1 MKTNL
6 ERANETIRRGRNL
19 EHCRSAIDKD
29 KQQMLKVKNR
39 NDEVN
44 KYILFEFF
52 QLTFLVY
59 IQENTCFGLHQY
71 NYCPNIYGLP
81 LSAILLLERSGEIVE
96 VIHF

>member
-6 ERANETIRRGRNL
+6 ERVNETIRKVRNL
-19 EHCRSAIDKD
+19 EYCRSAIDKD
-29 KQQMLKVKNR
+29 KQQMLKVNNR

-52 QLTFLVY
+52 QLTFFVY
-59 IQENTCFGLHQY
+59 IQENACFGSHQY
-71 NYCPNIYGLP
+71 IYCPNVYGLP